1 MLARVNGFNRVVL
14 LVGKKSNY
22 FSLSCSGLSANQIY
36 WGLQLTNKILLWEQ
50 NEQQKTSVLELTV
63 FIYLFLMV
71 YSMFDKC
78 IVCYCWWLWSYYG
91 PVARGLH
98 LQSPL
103 RSTSSLQTNPSWYMY
118 ITMYL
123 KKNWSFRAVVPVLLN
138 LFWMNLWYWNFL
150 PPSTEHTQFCTYGIT
165 LTQSNTGLNQ
175 CTVIYNCSVWWCK
188 VSQC

>member
-1 MLARVNGFNRVVL
+1 MNGCKNFLN
-14 LVGKKSNY
+14 
-22 FSLSCSGLSANQIY
+22 FF
-36 WGLQLTNKILLWEQ
+36 QLKEINAILLCKQ

-78 IVCYCWWLWSYYG
+78 IVCYCWGLWSYYG

-103 RSTSSLQTNPSWYMY
+103 RSTSSLQINPSWYMY

-123 KKNWSFRAVVPVLLN
+123 KKIESSEQWYFSTFSGWMHDTETSHFPLLSTLSVSSAPMVAQVADTRGGEGGDCPPNNFSWSFHFEKWKHN
-138 LFWMNLWYWNFL
+138 DNNEQ
-150 PPSTEHTQFCTYGIT
+150 ST
-165 LTQSNTGLNQ
+165 
-175 CTVIYNCSVWWCK
+175 
-188 VSQC
+188 

>member
-91 PVARGLH
+91 PVARELH

-103 RSTSSLQTNPSWYMY
+103 RSTSLLQTNPSWYMY
-118 ITMYL
+118 STMYL
-123 KKNWSFRAVVPVLLN
+123 NKIEASEQWYPYSSTF
-138 LFWMNLWYWNFL
+138 FWMNAWYWNL
-150 PPSTEHTQFCTYGIT
+150 LLPSTEHPQSQFCTYDST
-165 LTQSNTGLNQ
+165 QPQSNTELKQ
-175 CTVIYNCSVWWCK
+175 CTVIYSCLVW
-188 VSQC
+188 